1 MNSLPHDRFRAIGPK
16 GTYHGVQLDVPL
28 EPVLV
33 IGVVEGEGV
42 HEEPLH
48 INFRTDFLA
57 DLPIQGDSEGFA
69 LFYLRTMINVSRLL
83 I

>member
-1 MNSLPHDRFRAIGPK
+1 MNSLPHARFRVIGPK

-28 EPVLV
+28 AVLV
-33 IGVVEGEGV
+33 IGVVEGVGV

-57 DLPIQGDSEGFA
+57 DLPIQGDSEGFV
-69 LFYLRTMINVSRLL
+69 LFYLRTMIYVSRLL